1 MRLALALTAL
11 IVAACATTVATTTTN
26 PTSPAT
32 PSTNTTP
39 TSPPPPEDIRYEV
52 QACGSAVPRP
62 WSILC
67 RAVDLIEERALFET
81 DMASLAAAA
90 AAGVRQVT
98 DGAPPTAAEP
108 VTCHVPTDE
117 FLSVC
122 DVVVDRH
129 RFDGIPVEHLV
140 EGAVRGLFRF
150 GLDPYSSYLDSE
162 SAARLQSI
170 GPGHV
175 FSLGMVVG
183 ARDPND
189 SVCSP
194 LSATCLLTVLM
205 VFDLGPT
212 SGVGIAPG
220 DLVTAIDG
228 IPVDGITETEAAAR
242 MSADPGATTVLTI
255 ESAGGAVTDHTL
267 VHEDIRPASVEY
279 GPATDTILYLRVNDF
294 SRQAAQAVGQ
304 VLRSPDAV
312 GIEGMILDLRGN
324 PGGLV
329 LSAQAVASQFLVSG
343 SVLVEETRRGR
354 VELPVLAGGLVPA
367 SVELVVIVDGASASA
382 AEIVAGA
389 LSAAG
394 RGTVIGQPTFGKNLV
409 QEVFGAPGGG
419 EYRITVARWL
429 APDGTDVGRGGLEP
443 DLVVDTAG
451 EVPIVEAVR
460 LLEG

>member
-11 IVAACATTVATTTTN
+11 VVTACSTTVATTTTTL
-26 PTSPAT
+26 PSTT
-32 PSTNTTP
+32 STNTTP
-39 TSPPPPEDIRYEV
+39 PSPPPPEATHYEV

-67 RAVDLIEERALFET
+67 RAVDLIEKRALFEP

-98 DGAPPTAAEP
+98 EGAPTPVAEP
-108 VTCHVPTDE
+108 VTCHVPADE
-117 FLSVC
+117 FLGVC

-129 RFDGIPVEHLV
+129 RFDGIPVDQLV

-175 FSLGMVVG
+175 LSLGMVVG
-183 ARDPND
+183 ARDPSD
-189 SVCSP
+189 SACSP
-194 LSATCLLTVLM
+194 LSATCRLTVLM
-205 VFDLGPT
+205 VFDLGPA
-212 SGVGIAPG
+212 SGVDIAPG

-242 MSADPGATTVLTI
+242 MSADAGATTVLTI

-294 SRQAAQAVGQ
+294 SQQAAQAVGQ

-329 LSAQAVASQFLVSG
+329 LSAQAVASQFLQSG
-343 SVLVEETRRGR
+343 SVLVEETRAGR

-382 AEIVAGA
+382 AEIVAAA

-451 EVPIVEAVR
+451 DVPIVEAVR